1 MVTLPDDWVTA
12 LDRFTK
18 AQTVAGISEHTRS
31 RRNWHIKKFAQ
42 WFQKSLDIVNQ
53 FDLESYLDYRSV
65 TPETHRKYVKSFRAF
80 WRWLYD
86 SGYAPTNVAAHLQLK
101 LTDSQKASM
110 WAKARVTNEVR
121 TTGPAPLSVPTE
133 WEEWLFAYRRYL
145 LAGGSPRT
153 TVDTRAAQVKR
164 FARAMDGISPSDV
177 SLDDILDWMVNQEW
191 EQETRR
197 GHRSGLKSFYRWA
210 AQVGRVDEDPTAG
223 LPSIKT
229 LLTLPRPAQEAQYQ
243 HALADAQP
251 RERLMLR
258 LAAELGLR
266 RSEVA
271 RVHANDISQTAT
283 GYVLLVHGKGRKE
296 RYLPLT
302 KSLYLDLK
310 SFGPSWIFPSSSRCG
325 HLSPTW
331 VGKIVSRALP
341 DGVSMHQLRH
351 RFATVAYEST
361 QDLMAVQQA
370 LGHNSPTTTQRY
382 VALSERSA
390 RNLMELVGE
399 ESSPTRKVTYF

>member
-1 MVTLPDDWVTA
+1 MVTLSDDWATA
-12 LDRFTK
+12 LDRFNK
-18 AQTVAGISEHTRS
+18 AQTVAGISKHTRS
-31 RRNWHIKKFAQ
+31 TRNWHIKKFAQ
-42 WFQKSLDIVNQ
+42 WFQKPLDIVNQ

-80 WRWLYD
+80 WRWLYE
-86 SGYAPTNVAAHLQLK
+86 SGYAPTNVAARLQLK

-133 WEEWLFAYRRYL
+133 WEEWLFDYRRYL
-145 LAGGSPRT
+145 LAGGSPKTTIDSRT
-153 TVDTRAAQVKR
+153 SQVKR
-164 FARAMDGISPSDV
+164 FARAMDGISPHDV

-210 AQVGRVDEDPTAG
+210 AQVGRVDEDPTVR
-223 LPSIKT
+223 LPSVKA
-229 LLTLPRPAQEAQYQ
+229 LLTLPRPAQESQYQ
-243 HALADAQP
+243 HALADTKP

-266 RSEVA
+266 RAEVA

-310 SFGPSWIFPSSSRCG
+310 AFGDSWIFPSNSRCG
-325 HLSPTW
+325 HLSPGY
-331 VGKIVSRALP
+331 VGKVVSRALP

-351 RFATVAYEST
+351 RFATVAYERS

-370 LGHNSPTTTQRY
+370 LGHNSPATTQRY